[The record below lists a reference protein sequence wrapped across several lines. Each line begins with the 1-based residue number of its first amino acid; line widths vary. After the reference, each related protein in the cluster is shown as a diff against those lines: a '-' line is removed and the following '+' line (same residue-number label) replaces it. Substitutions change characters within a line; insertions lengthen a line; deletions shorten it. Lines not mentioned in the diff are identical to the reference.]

1 MRCRRGQ
8 VTKPLP
14 EGKTEHR
21 RAGRQV
27 SGTFGGGGCSYGGNE
42 LAQVG
47 PRDSTGLLELVLQSE
62 LILLLS
68 VLISLKNVK
77 SHLLDNRLRF
87 DFHLPD

>member
-1 MRCRRGQ
+1 MPQGPGDKAAPRG
-8 VTKPLP
+8 KD
-14 EGKTEHR
+14 
-21 RAGRQV
+21 RAQKGGEAGV
-27 SGTFGGGGCSYGGNE
+27 GDIWGGGCSYGGNE